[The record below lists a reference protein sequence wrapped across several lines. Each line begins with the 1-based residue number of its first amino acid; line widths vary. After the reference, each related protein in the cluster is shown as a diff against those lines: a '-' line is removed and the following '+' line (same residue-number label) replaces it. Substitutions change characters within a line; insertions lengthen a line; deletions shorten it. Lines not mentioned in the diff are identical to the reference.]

1 MCAGFIV
8 CRMRTKYG
16 RNVAAGGVVQGFKAL
31 EVSVYGGAH
40 YVRCR
45 LRVLVCAG
53 VCWCG
58 LMVVMPS

>member
-16 RNVAAGGVVQGFKAL
+16 RDVAAGGAVQGFKAL
-31 EVSVYGGAH
+31 EVSVHGGAH
-40 YVRCR
+40 CVRCR

-53 VCWCG
+53 VG
-58 LMVVMPS
+58 